1 MFFQLCLTLLVQF
14 GFVLLATW
22 SKRTRYSSSF
32 TCSQIVQPNL
42 QLSSKAF
49 LFRRYWKYKLF
60 QNDTD
65 IILFSMI
72 LLSLKDGKKKSPL
85 PSRGHSFHFS
95 LHNTRL
101 SFILFLFTCII
112 FRELFLPG
120 SPKYVMKWWIILMP
134 RGFVPGKVSPL
145 RGSESML
152 DIKITS
158 NFTVSWQESR
168 RKVTQTSDFTAHF

>member
-1 MFFQLCLTLLVQF
+1 MEMFFQLCLTLLVQF

-72 LLSLKDGKKKSPL
+72 LLSLKDGKKNHL
-85 PSRGHSFHFS
+85 YHQED
-95 LHNTRL
+95 
-101 SFILFLFTCII
+101 ILFIFHYII
-112 FRELFLPG
+112 QDFLLY
-120 SPKYVMKWWIILMP
+120 SFY
-134 RGFVPGKVSPL
+134 L
-145 RGSESML
+145 RASSSESCFCQEAPNM
-152 DIKITS
+152 
-158 NFTVSWQESR
+158 SWNDE
-168 RKVTQTSDFTAHF
+168 